1 MKFLLIFVIIF
12 CLSSCQ
18 ENAQKATKTK
28 GEEPYFNQIFND
40 SSCIFNGYNLGDKL
54 SKDLYQLDS
63 LSNKDYYNIYLE
75 TNEEKIKS
83 IQLEMIVFN
92 ETTALELIDKIVEKY
107 NKYLNNKK
115 TPSKFISWSY
125 NANKNYPAEI
135 ILIYE
140 KELGTITLD
149 ISYKA
154 QR

>member
-1 MKFLLIFVIIF
+1 MKFSLIFAIIF

-18 ENAQKATKTK
+18 ENAKKVTETKEKET
-28 GEEPYFNQIFND
+28 YFNQIFHD
-40 SSCIFNGYNLGDKL
+40 SSYIFNGYNLGDKL
-54 SKDLYQLDS
+54 DKDLYQLDS
-63 LSNKDYYNIYLE
+63 LSNKDYYNIHLV
-75 TNEEKIKS
+75 TNEEKINS
-83 IQLEMIVFN
+83 IQLEVTVFN
-92 ETTALELIDKIVEKY
+92 ETAAFELIDKIVEKY
-107 NKYLNNKK
+107 NKHLNENKM
-115 TPSKFISWSY
+115 PSKFISWSY